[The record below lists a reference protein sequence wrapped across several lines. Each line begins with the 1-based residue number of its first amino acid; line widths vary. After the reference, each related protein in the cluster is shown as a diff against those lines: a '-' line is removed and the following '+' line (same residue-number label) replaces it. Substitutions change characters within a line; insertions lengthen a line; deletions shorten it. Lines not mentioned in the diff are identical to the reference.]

1 MFNGKG
7 QRWANGCLATTRH
20 CLLPHSKEATLVAV
34 ILLQPLDSVQ
44 CMKIPSGPKQLHSL
58 SCGCFLVQPLMEN
71 TYCLIPE
78 YSTADTFLELWVGSP
93 DLPSGGTT

>member
-34 ILLQPLDSVQ
+34 ILLQPPGQ
-44 CMKIPSGPKQLHSL
+44 CTMHENSLWAQIIPFFVLWMFPCSTPKE
-58 SCGCFLVQPLMEN
+58 EN
-71 TYCLIPE
+71 ALLN
-78 YSTADTFLELWVGSP
+78 A
-93 DLPSGGTT
+93 